1 MVLSFALAGIAQT
14 TTNLQ
19 SGQPIQTRTKVAG
32 SWTTGFYTR
41 YFAAGNGI
49 VIADEPVVQSEF
61 DIDWARGKF
70 SGSFMIRG
78 SKGFKSN
85 WNSYSDEVDLGTSLT
100 FAGPVEL
107 SGSFWHIALVPVAQT
122 DVQYFELKVAKPL
135 SIGERDTITPSARL
149 DYFRPTGSAGPRAG
163 KIVNGGLRYVHTI
176 TQRIS
181 MSNEVHLMRDIDGAF
196 GLRPNS
202 NLYSYGGA
210 VDLKVGRGWTLIPKI
225 TIGGTFIDPTRP
237 TKVTFA
243 FEAKK
248 TFTIRDGN

>member
-1 MVLSFALAGIAQT
+1 
-14 TTNLQ
+14 
-19 SGQPIQTRTKVAG
+19 
-32 SWTTGFYTR
+32 
-41 YFAAGNGI
+41 
-49 VIADEPVVQSEF
+49 
-61 DIDWARGKF
+61 
-70 SGSFMIRG
+70 MIRG